1 MNKIILASSSIY
13 RQELLKRL
21 SINFSSISPNIDEA
35 RMNGENFEDLARRL
49 SNEKAEAVSI
59 KNPSAFVIGSDQTA
73 ELNKREV
80 RKPLSIERAF
90 IQLNELSGQ
99 TLNFFSGVCLKNA
112 QKNISVDEAKE
123 KLNDPNVQFID
134 VRDKNSFES
143 ETIGNAVNLERGLLE
158 FYLADGSPLENEM
171 FKKNPDKEYIVFCG
185 LGGQSTLATKT
196 MQEMGIKNVKNM
208 TGGMTAWKDK
218 K

>member
-21 SINFSSISPNIDEA
+21 PINFSSISPNIDET
-35 RMNGENFEDLARRL
+35 RINGENFEDLARRL
-49 SNEKAEAVSI
+49 SNEKAEAISI

-99 TLNFFSGVCLKNA
+99 TLNFFSGVCLKNV
-112 QKNISVDEAKE
+112 QKNISADEVVKFSVTYKKLSEKQITIKKE
-123 KLNDPNVQFID
+123 LITHTIKRIERSYDSVNKFAAMIDEESLKNKKKIDLKLI
-134 VRDKNSFES
+134 
-143 ETIGNAVNLERGLLE
+143 NLVL
-158 FYLADGSPLENEM
+158 S
-171 FKKNPDKEYIVFCG
+171 KI
-185 LGGQSTLATKT
+185 
-196 MQEMGIKNVKNM
+196 
-208 TGGMTAWKDK
+208 
-218 K
+218 